1 MAKGFTLEVNPF
13 VYLAKHTE
21 KNEWLEHYD
30 EKPHLTPREEEA
42 LDNGKL
48 TELLAKRNS
57 FPELP
62 LVNYTTQY
70 GMGCF
75 EGLKALPQKDGSLKL
90 FRPDENAKRM
100 ENSMAGLMMPVYPAA
115 LFTAAVKK
123 TVALNK
129 KLGFAPAYDPGW
141 EKGNFADGHSVYVR
155 PFSYSEGAIGLGI
168 SKHPWVV
175 IVTTLVGKYFEA
187 EKPSAVTTDMIRATP
202 GGTGC
207 IKCDANYV
215 AATLAKK
222 RAEAAGYME
231 AIFLDA
237 CDRKYVEEGSSCNIF
252 FLLKSGVLVTPELGD
267 TILPGITR
275 KSILVIAGDLG
286 ITTEE
291 RRITIE
297 EAMNESKEVF
307 VTGTAA
313 GISYFESITH
323 KGKTARFNDGKMGEA
338 TRELLHALKGIQ
350 YGAVPDK
357 YGWMFD
363 VDK

>member
-13 VYLAKHTE
+13 VYLAQYTE
-21 KNEWLEHYD
+21 KNEWQEQYI
-30 EKPHLTPREEEA
+30 EKPHLTPREEA
-42 LDNGKL
+42 GLSNGEL
-48 TELLAKRNS
+48 AGLLAKRNS

-62 LVNYTTQY
+62 LVNYTSQY

-90 FRPDENAKRM
+90 FRPDENARRM
-100 ENSMAGLMMPVYPAA
+100 ETSMKGLMMPAYPPA

-129 KLGFAPAYDPGW
+129 KLGFAPVYDPSW
-141 EKGNFADGHSVYVR
+141 EKDNFADGHSVYVR

-168 SKHPWVV
+168 PRHPYVV
-175 IVTTLVGKYFEA
+175 IVTTLVGTYFQA
-187 EKPSAVTTDMIRATP
+187 AKPSAVTTEMVRANP
-202 GGTGC
+202 KGTGW

-215 AATLAKK
+215 SATLAKK
-222 RAEAAGYME
+222 KAEADGYME

-237 CDRKYVEEGSSCNIF
+237 REGKYVEEGSSCNIF
-252 FLLKSGVLVTPELGD
+252 FLLKSGTLVTPALGD

-275 KSILVIAGDLG
+275 KSILVIAKDMGLK
-286 ITTEE
+286 TEE
-291 RRITIE
+291 RRISIA
-297 EAMNESKEVF
+297 EAMADAKEAF

-313 GISYFESITH
+313 GISYIDSITH
-323 KGKTARFNDGKMGEA
+323 KGKTAVFNNGKIGDS
-338 TRELLHALKGIQ
+338 TRGLMHALKGIQ
-350 YGAVPDK
+350 YGAVSDK
-357 YGWMFD
+357 YGWMVD

>member
-13 VYLAKHTE
+13 VYLAEYTE
-21 KNEWLEHYD
+21 SGDWREQYI
-30 EKPHLTPREEEA
+30 EKPHRTPAEEEK
-42 LDNGKL
+42 LDNGQR
-48 TELLAKRNS
+48 TDLLAQRNS

-75 EGLKALPQKDGSLKL
+75 EGLKALPQKDGRLKL

-100 ENSMAGLMMPVYPAA
+100 ETSMKGLMMPTYPPS
-115 LFTAAVKK
+115 LFVAAVKK

-129 KLGFAPAYDPGW
+129 KIGFAPVYDPSW
-141 EKGNFADGHSVYVR
+141 EKNNFIDGHSIYVR

-168 SKHPWVV
+168 SKHPHIV
-175 IVTTLVGKYFEA
+175 IVTTHVGTYFQA
-187 EKPSAVTTDMIRATP
+187 AKPSAVTTDMIRATP
-202 GGTGC
+202 HGTGW

-222 RAEAAGYME
+222 KAEAAGYME
-231 AIFLDA
+231 AIFLD
-237 CDRKYVEEGSSCNIF
+237 CREGKYIEEGSSCNIF
-252 FLLKSGVLVTPELGD
+252 FLLKSGVLVTPDLGD

-275 KSILVIAGDLG
+275 KSILTIAADAG
-286 ITTEE
+286 IKTEE
-291 RRITIE
+291 RRISIE
-297 EAMNESKEVF
+297 EVQSESKEVF

-313 GISYFESITH
+313 GISWIDSVTH
-323 KGKTARFNDGKMGEA
+323 KGKTAVFNNGKMGE
-338 TRELLHALKGIQ
+338 TTTHLLHTLKGIQ
-350 YGAVPDK
+350 YGAEEDK

-363 VDK
+363 VDA

>member
-13 VYLAKHTE
+13 VYLAQHTE
-21 KNEWLEHYD
+21 QNEWKEQYV
-30 EKPHLTPREEEA
+30 EKPHLTPREEAA
-42 LDNGKL
+42 LGNGKL
-48 TELLAKRNS
+48 SEMLARRNS

-75 EGLKALPQKDGSLKL
+75 EGLKALPQKDGSLKI

-100 ENSMAGLMMPVYPAA
+100 ETSMKGLMMPAYPPA

-129 KLGFAPAYDPGW
+129 KLGFAPVYDPEW
-141 EKGNFADGHSVYVR
+141 EKNCFADGHSIYIR

-175 IVTTLVGKYFEA
+175 IVTTLVGAYFSA
-187 EKPSAVTTDMIRATP
+187 AKPSAVTTEMVRANP
-202 GGTGC
+202 KGTGW

-215 AATLAKK
+215 SATLAKK
-222 RAEAAGYME
+222 KAEAQGFME

-237 CDRKYVEEGSSCNIF
+237 REGKYVEEGSSCNIF
-252 FLLKSGVLVTPELGD
+252 FLLKSGTLVTPDLGD

-275 KSILVIAGDLG
+275 KSILVIAKDKG
-286 ITTEE
+286 IKTEE
-291 RRITIE
+291 RRISID
-297 EAMNESKEVF
+297 EAMADAREVF

-313 GISYFESITH
+313 GISYIESVTH
-323 KGKTARFNDGKMGEA
+323 KGKTALFNNGKIGD
-338 TRELLHALKGIQ
+338 TTLELMETLKGIQ
-350 YGAVPDK
+350 YGALPDK
-357 YGWMFD
+357 FGWMVD